1 MKAIKEQIYWIVY
14 NDNISLNKKSIILWK
29 IFQKYWKYKK
39 PDENKKVFHIWDIEQ
54 HQIKNLIIEC
64 YKKTNYEEEDKFD
77 FLIKEIFEIIQ
88 YNEEI
93 KIFNKYLWF
102 FNILK

>member
-1 MKAIKEQIYWIVY
+1 MKAIKEQIYLIVY
-14 NDNISLNKKSIILWK
+14 NDDISLNQKSIILWR
-29 IFQKYWKYKK
+29 IFQKYSKYKK
-39 PDENKKVFHIWDIEQ
+39 PDNYKRIFHIWDITQ
-54 HQIKNLIIEC
+54 SKIKNIIIDC
-64 YKKTNYEEEDKFD
+64 YKETQYQEEDGFD

-93 KIFNKYLWF
+93 KTFNKYLWF